1 MAVPVVG
8 TNSLNTYIF
17 LVFLIM
23 IKSNYHVDMS
33 QFGKILVEVMSKY
46 HITSSSL
53 YHTTG
58 VSKEYIS
65 AVWGG
70 QADYHH
76 SIYVRIVD
84 GLPVIK
90 SPHIIYPKIIYINAQ
105 LQFLTNSLK
114 YRITKTYNLL

>member
-33 QFGKILVEVMSKY
+33 HFGKILVEVMGKY
-46 HITSSSL
+46 HITYSGL

-58 VSKEYIS
+58 VNKGYIS
-65 AVWGG
+65 AV
-70 QADYHH
+70 
-76 SIYVRIVD
+76 
-84 GLPVIK
+84 
-90 SPHIIYPKIIYINAQ
+90 
-105 LQFLTNSLK
+105 
-114 YRITKTYNLL
+114 

>member
-1 MAVPVVG
+1 
-8 TNSLNTYIF
+8 
-17 LVFLIM
+17 M

-46 HITSSSL
+46 HITYSGL

-58 VSKEYIS
+58 VNKGYIS

-84 GLPVIK
+84 GLEGWIPERIIRILERNLSVHRLGIRYKIK
-90 SPHIIYPKIIYINAQ
+90 ERKPARRSGGFEIRRQKM
-105 LQFLTNSLK
+105 SLP
-114 YRITKTYNLL
+114 I

>member
-8 TNSLNTYIF
+8 TNSLNTFIF
-17 LVFLIM
+17 NFFNM

-46 HITSSSL
+46 HITYSSL

-65 AVWGG
+65 AV
-70 QADYHH
+70 
-76 SIYVRIVD
+76 
-84 GLPVIK
+84 
-90 SPHIIYPKIIYINAQ
+90 
-105 LQFLTNSLK
+105 
-114 YRITKTYNLL
+114 

>member
-46 HITSSSL
+46 HITYSGL

-70 QADYHH
+70 QAD
-76 SIYVRIVD
+76 SRRKE
-84 GLPVIK
+84 L
-90 SPHIIYPKIIYINAQ
+90 
-105 LQFLTNSLK
+105 FLMC
-114 YRITKTYNLL
+114 

>member
-8 TNSLNTYIF
+8 TDSLNTSIF
-17 LVFLIM
+17 NFFNM

-46 HITSSSL
+46 HITYSSL

-65 AVWGG
+65 AV
-70 QADYHH
+70 
-76 SIYVRIVD
+76 
-84 GLPVIK
+84 
-90 SPHIIYPKIIYINAQ
+90 
-105 LQFLTNSLK
+105 
-114 YRITKTYNLL
+114 

>member
-1 MAVPVVG
+1 MAVTVVG
-8 TNSLNTYIF
+8 TNSLITYIF

-46 HITSSSL
+46 HITYSSL

-65 AVWGG
+65 AV
-70 QADYHH
+70 
-76 SIYVRIVD
+76 
-84 GLPVIK
+84 
-90 SPHIIYPKIIYINAQ
+90 
-105 LQFLTNSLK
+105 
-114 YRITKTYNLL
+114 

>member
-46 HITSSSL
+46 HITL
-53 YHTTG
+53 N
-58 VSKEYIS
+58 S
-65 AVWGG
+65 AT
-70 QADYHH
+70 
-76 SIYVRIVD
+76 
-84 GLPVIK
+84 L
-90 SPHIIYPKIIYINAQ
+90 
-105 LQFLTNSLK
+105 
-114 YRITKTYNLL
+114 

>member
-23 IKSNYHVDMS
+23 IKSNYHVDIS

-46 HITSSSL
+46 HITYSSL

-76 SIYVRIVD
+76 SIYVRIVN
-84 GLPVIK
+84 GLEGWIPEK
-90 SPHIIYPKIIYINAQ
+90 DYPDIRDKLIRAS
-105 LQFLTNSLK
+105 FGDEV
-114 YRITKTYNLL
+114 

>member
-8 TNSLNTYIF
+8 TDSLNTSIF
-17 LVFLIM
+17 YFFFNM

-46 HITSSSL
+46 HITYSGL

-65 AVWGG
+65 AV
-70 QADYHH
+70 
-76 SIYVRIVD
+76 
-84 GLPVIK
+84 
-90 SPHIIYPKIIYINAQ
+90 
-105 LQFLTNSLK
+105 
-114 YRITKTYNLL
+114 